1 MFRALSKFF
10 SAVFHPLMMP
20 TFVVIILL
28 NSTSFLAYTTGET
41 LKNFLYGIV
50 FITTYVIPVVG
61 VLLLWKNGFIS
72 SLEIPERK
80 ERYLP
85 FILTTLC
92 YFGTIYLL
100 LKLPVPKIFALM
112 IVGGLVAT
120 ITAFII
126 TLKWK
131 ISVHMIGIGGA
142 LGLIVGYTQ
151 LFPTNMTHIL
161 MLIALVAG
169 ILGSSRLTLDAHTK
183 SQVYVGF
190 LVGFFVEIIY
200 LAFIVKPYFLGIA

>member
-92 YFGTIYLL
+92 YFGAIYLL

-112 IVGGLVAT
+112 IVGGLLAT

-142 LGLIVGYTQ
+142 LGLILGYTQ

-200 LAFIVKPYFLGIA
+200 LVFIVKPYFLGIA